1 MVICVGQV
9 PESCQTDDYSSAVC
23 RQMFICLSGWALSR
37 MGRAVISGY
46 NSSVN
51 LDTNLDLECAG
62 RGVVDKFRLIR
73 DGGYSF

>member
-1 MVICVGQV
+1 
-9 PESCQTDDYSSAVC
+9 
-23 RQMFICLSGWALSR
+23 

-62 RGVVDKFRLIR
+62 RGVVDKFRLRR